1 MVDREEEADEE
12 AQSMAAFT
20 AASALHITTT
30 GGGTMKRR
38 ILQPIRAAS
47 TRKRALV
54 GGLLIAVV
62 AAIASAAG
70 VGVRGADASTT
81 GCQLNSAKGNIKHVI
96 YIQFDNTHFRR
107 DNPNV
112 PSDLEQMPH
121 LLNFIRG
128 NGRLL
133 TNDHTAL
140 ISHTA
145 TGILT
150 SLTGVYPDRMG
161 QPVSNSFRYFKTDG
175 TTRTGVSF
183 AYWTAPLFDPAG
195 STTDTTPEMINE
207 NGKIAPAPWVPYT
220 RAGCDFGAVGT
231 ANTVL
236 ENTAIDIPTV
246 FGAGSPE
253 AQEVS
258 SNPGQAFADFVGVG
272 VHCAQSSALCSSAN
286 HGRPDLLPDEPG
298 ANGYSGFNGLFG
310 AKYVDPVIKP
320 SGPMT
325 DLNGNVIQ
333 DASGHVGFPGF
344 DGMEATVSLS
354 WVAQMQEAGV
364 PVTYAYIS
372 DAHDDHGTAGNIHF
386 AYGPGEA
393 GYTQQLHDYDLAF
406 QKFFDRLA
414 ADGINKSNTLFV
426 FTVDEGDH
434 FVGDAPTP
442 EGCTGA
448 PGHECTYSRVGEIN
462 ADLRRMVYT
471 QTGDSTLF
479 SVHSDDAPTVYVNGT
494 AAQPIRDQT
503 DPVVRNL
510 EREMAGL
517 NWLNPYTGQVENNI
531 MVGLADHTEMKT
543 LHMVTSDP
551 FRTPTFTPFADP
563 NWFFFATGGATPS
576 TCATPD
582 ACAFIPAR
590 TNQSFAWNHGDIQ
603 DEIASTWIGMVGPGV
618 DQSATPDQ
626 TWTDHT
632 DLRPTIL
639 SLVGLKDDY
648 THDGRLLSGDLS
660 GYAIPAAVKKSG
672 SNFTN
677 LANAYKQLNAPFG
690 TFAMNTL
697 KASTTALASNDAGDA
712 TYNSIE
718 GQIQSLTSQRDALAV
733 QIKAALDGATFDN
746 QPLNSAQVQA
756 WLSQAQSL
764 QNQAA
769 TLAGP

>member
-1 MVDREEEADEE
+1 MRRRRLGVLCAL
-12 AQSMAAFT
+12 AVGCLLALAAAFAT
-20 AASALHITTT
+20 KGSAALTIGA
-30 GGGTMKRR
+30 
-38 ILQPIRAAS
+38 RAAS
-47 TRKRALV
+47 STA
-54 GGLLIAVV
+54 
-62 AAIASAAG
+62 
-70 VGVRGADASTT
+70 TT
-81 GCQLNSAKGNIKHVI
+81 GCQLASPKGNIKHVI
-96 YIQFDNTHFRR
+96 YVQFDNTHFRR

-121 LLNFIRG
+121 LLNFING

-133 TNDHTAL
+133 ANDHTAL

-195 STTDTTPEMINE
+195 TTTDTTPTMINE
-207 NGKIAPAPWVPYT
+207 NGKVAPAPWAPFT
-220 RAGCDFGAVGT
+220 RAGCDFGAVAT
-231 ANTVL
+231 ANTIL

-246 FGAGSPE
+246 FGPASPE
-253 AQEVS
+253 AAEVAA
-258 SNPGQAFADFVGVG
+258 NPGQAFADFVGIG
-272 VHCAQSSALCSSAN
+272 IHCAQGSATCSAAN
-286 HGRPDLLPDEPG
+286 NGKADLLPDEPG
-298 ANGYSGFNGLFG
+298 GYSGFNALYG

-333 DASGHVGFPGF
+333 DANGHVGFPGF

-372 DAHDDHGTAGNIHF
+372 DAHDGHGNAGNIHF
-386 AYGPGEA
+386 AYGPGET
-393 GYTQQLHDYDLAF
+393 GYVQQLRDYDLAF

-414 ADGINKSNTLFV
+414 ADGINQSNTLFV

-442 EGCTGA
+442 SGCDGVTT
-448 PGHECTYSRVGEIN
+448 PCNYNRVGEIN

-471 QTGDSTLF
+471 QSGDSTLF

-503 DPVVRNL
+503 DPAVRNL

-543 LHMVTSDP
+543 LHMITADP

-563 NWFFFATGGATPS
+563 DWFFFATGGTTPA
-576 TCATPD
+576 TCATPA

-618 DQSATPDQ
+618 DQSSTPDTT
-626 TWTDHT
+626 TWSDHT
-632 DLRPTIL
+632 DLRPTML

-648 THDGRLLSGDLS
+648 GHDGRLLSGDLS
-660 GYAIPAAVKKSG
+660 GYAVPAAVKKSG
-672 SNFTN
+672 SNFTQ
-677 LANAYKQLNAPFG
+677 LAESYKQLNASFG
-690 TFAMNTL
+690 SFAMNTL
-697 KASTTALASNDAGDA
+697 KASTRALASNDAGDG

-718 GQIQSLTSQRDALAV
+718 GQIQSLTSQRDALAA
-733 QIKAALDGATFDN
+733 QIKAALDAATFDN
-746 QPLNSAQVQA
+746 QPIGNAQAQS

-764 QNQAA
+764 QSQAA
-769 TLAGP
+769 ALAGP